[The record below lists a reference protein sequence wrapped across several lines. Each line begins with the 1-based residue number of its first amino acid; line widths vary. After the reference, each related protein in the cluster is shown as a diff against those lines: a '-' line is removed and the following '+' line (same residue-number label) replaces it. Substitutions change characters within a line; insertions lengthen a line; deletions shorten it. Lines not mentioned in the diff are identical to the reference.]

1 MIAPRPSSRMRLRT
15 AAGTIACLCLA
26 ACAVGPDYHTPEM
39 APFVPADYATRPTGE
54 AERPDMASWWSS
66 FDDPMLAALIDRG
79 LADNLDIAVAVARLR
94 QAREALVQARAAR
107 YPTLGASAGVT
118 RNFTEGSSSN
128 SVIVDN
134 GSGSGSGVIVDTG
147 GSGNTRFSLSGDA
160 SWQVDILGEVSR
172 SVEAARA
179 DRAVAA
185 LDLVGVRTSL
195 AAEIATNY
203 IQVRLAQARLAI
215 AEDTLVTQDDNL
227 QIAGWR
233 VQAGLVSA
241 LDVEQARTQR
251 AQTAATVPTLQTNL
265 ANAINRLGVLVGQA
279 PGTLRPQL
287 FDPKPIPVGPPAI
300 AVGIPADTLRQRPD
314 VRSAER
320 ALAAATARIGVARAQ
335 LFPALNVT
343 GNVGTSA
350 LALGS
355 LGNLITGSLFAGLTQ
370 TIFDGG
376 RLRAQVR
383 SQRAAAEA
391 AFATY
396 RQTMLLGLEE
406 VENALVALE
415 AAKARR
421 RELTVALDAANNA
434 AIYARSQYRAGLT
447 DFQTLLDSE
456 RSLLSA
462 RDSLASA
469 EGDQSLA
476 LVQLYLALGGGW
488 NPDAPIETGNPS

>member
-1 MIAPRPSSRMRLRT
+1 MRA
-15 AAGTIACLCLA
+15 AAGTIACLWLA
-26 ACAVGPDYHTPEM
+26 ACAAGPTYHTPEM
-39 APFVPADYATRPTGE
+39 APFVPADYATKPTGD
-54 AERPDMASWWSS
+54 AETPDLTTWWNS
-66 FDDPMLAALIDRG
+66 FDDPMLVGLVDRALV
-79 LADNLDIAVAVARLR
+79 DNLDVAVSVARLR
-94 QAREALVQARAAR
+94 QAREALVQARGGR
-107 YPTLGASAGVT
+107 YPSLGASAGVT
-118 RNFTEGSSSN
+118 RNFTEGSSAN

-134 GSGSGSGVIVDTG
+134 GGGGSGVIVDTG
-147 GSGNTRFSLSGDA
+147 RSGNTRFTLGADA
-160 SWQVDILGEVSR
+160 SWQVDIFGEVSR

-185 LDLVGVRTSL
+185 LDLVGVRTAL
-195 AAEIATNY
+195 AGEIATNY

-215 AEDTLVTQDDNL
+215 ARDTLVTQDDNL

-251 AQTAATVPTLQTNL
+251 AQTAATVPTLETNL
-265 ANAINRLGVLVGQA
+265 VNAVNRLGVLIGQA
-279 PGTLRPQL
+279 PGALRVQL
-287 FDPKPIPVGPPAI
+287 ADPKPIPMGPIAI

-320 ALAAATARIGVARAQ
+320 SLAAATARIGVARAQ
-335 LFPALNVT
+335 LFPALNLT
-343 GNVGTSA
+343 GNIGTSA
-350 LALGS
+350 LSIGS
-355 LGNLITGSLFAGLTQ
+355 LGDLITGSLFAGLTQ

-376 RLRAQVR
+376 RLRSQVR

-396 RQTMLLGLEE
+396 RQTMLLGLED

-415 AAKARR
+415 SAKARR
-421 RELTVALDAANNA
+421 RELTTALDAANNA
-434 AIYARSQYRAGLT
+434 AVYARSQYRAGLT

-469 EGDQSLA
+469 EADQSLA

-488 NPDAPIETGNPS
+488 NPDAPIETGKPS